1 MEIKFV
7 INKDIETKI
16 LEINGYVSQ
25 TISVHFERIDCDDY
39 GIYQIKV
46 AYPRDKKPE
55 VLNDEIIM
63 IDDVKNMEYETV
75 INRLFME
82 MLFSKLFS

>member
-25 TISVHFERIDCDDY
+25 TISVYFERINCDDY

-46 AYPRDKKPE
+46 AYPRDRKPE

-82 MLFSKLFS
+82 MLFSKLF